1 MVMKMESFGVD
12 DDGDPLEDL
21 NDDSQ
26 EDVGGEFGSA
36 GAIGTGASSR
46 ARMLA
51 QQRELQLKKR
61 HAAIQ
66 SSGMIRASADGPIG
80 DLAAQEDKKKDNKF
94 TPAVRQ
100 FSAPKAVKDPS
111 ADISEQNS
119 EFQGRND
126 STLPRRVPAEDTTGS
141 RRWNRDS
148 RDDYYD
154 DDRDRERYQDRD
166 RDRDRS
172 WNKSKFDDD
181 YHDRY
186 QDQRGRRYE
195 DDYDYDRRGRPSAGA
210 RDNRRGNGDE
220 WEDAGSRDR
229 YASGSGSRHNTRDD
243 NTRDR
248 DRERER
254 ARERVAAAEPRRPYP
269 LDLSDKRK
277 FLSRLSYHYIFSF
290 VSVLLIHALSSFF
303 LFYYALYIVLY
314 LRKLVS
320 CNVTFEEIKVQV
332 LRILHILSI

>member
-26 EDVGGEFGSA
+26 EDVGGEFGSV

-80 DLAAQEDKKKDNKF
+80 DVAAQEDKKKDNKF

-119 EFQGRND
+119 EFQGRNGP
-126 STLPRRVPAEDTTGS
+126 TLPRRVPAEDTTGS

-154 DDRDRERYQDRD
+154 DDGDRERYQDRD
-166 RDRDRS
+166 RERDRS
-172 WNKSKFDDD
+172 WNKSKFDDE
-181 YHDRY
+181 YRY

-229 YASGSGSRHNTRDD
+229 YASGSRYNTRDD

-277 FLSRLSYHYIFSF
+277 FLSR
-290 VSVLLIHALSSFF
+290 
-303 LFYYALYIVLY
+303 
-314 LRKLVS
+314 
-320 CNVTFEEIKVQV
+320 
-332 LRILHILSI
+332 